1 MVEEKNGPSSDGTDY
16 DRRTLIN
23 LLAAIFLCLIALAAA
38 YVITTLDRQWKLER
52 CIASGRRD
60 CAPLQVPPKG
70 VKEPVR

>member
-1 MVEEKNGPSSDGTDY
+1 MVEEKDGLSSDGTDY
-16 DRRTLIN
+16 ERRTLIN
-23 LLAAIFLCLIALAAA
+23 LLAAVFLCLIALAAA

-60 CAPLQVPPKG
+60 CAPLQVPPNG